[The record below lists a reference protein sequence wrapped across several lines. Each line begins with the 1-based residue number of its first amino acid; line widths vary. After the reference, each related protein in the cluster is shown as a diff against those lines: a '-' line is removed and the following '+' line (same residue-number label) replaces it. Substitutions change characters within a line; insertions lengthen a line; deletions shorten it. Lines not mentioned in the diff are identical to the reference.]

1 MKNRIRIERAIMDIT
16 QEYLA
21 QEVQVSRQTINALE
35 ANKYVPSTILALKI
49 AKFFSK
55 PVEEIFEL
63 EEADFWEVKA
73 VISV

>member
-55 PVEEIFEL
+55 AVEEIFEL
-63 EEADFWEVKA
+63 EEADF
-73 VISV
+73 

>member
-1 MKNRIRIERAIMDIT
+1 MKNRIRVERAIMDIT

-49 AKFFSK
+49 AKFFAK

-63 EEADFWEVKA
+63 EEADF
-73 VISV
+73 

>member
-49 AKFFSK
+49 AKFFAK

-63 EEADFWEVKA
+63 EEADF
-73 VISV
+73 